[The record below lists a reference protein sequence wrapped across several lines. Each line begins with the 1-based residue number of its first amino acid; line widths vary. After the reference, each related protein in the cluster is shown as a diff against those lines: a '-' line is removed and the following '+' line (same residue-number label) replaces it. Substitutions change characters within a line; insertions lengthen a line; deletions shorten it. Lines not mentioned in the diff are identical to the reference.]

1 MNKKICTLV
10 GSVVFLTQSLE
21 FNVLA
26 MPPKL
31 APGGSSNQ
39 SDKADKETT
48 TSSDSP
54 SSVSARPRVDAK
66 HRSSMSQ
73 CNFPSVSAS
82 LKTGSPISLRSSSRL
97 SVSQVCLDSPTKTTE
112 QQNTEQQNIEQQKLE
127 LLSTKKNLLVS
138 FKKLNIKIKAA
149 LQKLQPIS
157 TSLDSAT
164 DKDVVSQLEEKLN
177 SCDKI
182 TAMFESNFK
191 RILQSFIEVEQAL
204 HALDPDSSGG
214 TTTTDFSAL
223 SPEYKQWQETIS
235 GLKDKCSTQL
245 QQIIAIEEAAREAE
259 EKEKEQKEL
268 EPTDAKNLSAQ
279 IDQIVSELSSIF
291 DSKGDFIESS
301 TSSSVSPSEKSEAI
315 DTQLAQV
322 DKQIDHIVQLK
333 TLIQNNREKIQAQIV
348 DIEDPQLKAAI
359 VSVINKKKQELSE
372 PLKQPDDDITVSE
385 ICTITELDLSVESAG
400 PITSLNG
407 LQFSLDLQKLNLEGQ
422 DQLTSTAVVTIS
434 LLDLRELSIS
444 GTNFTEAQV
453 GFMVATQGSLD
464 SLQSDS
470 SMDFSRRDGKK
481 VSSQKLAKTDEAG
494 GGGWEDDFDA

>member
-10 GSVVFLTQSLE
+10 GSVIFLTQSLE

-39 SDKADKETT
+39 SDKADKETS

-97 SVSQVCLDSPTKTTE
+97 SVSQVCLDSPTKT
-112 QQNTEQQNIEQQKLE
+112 TEQQNIEQQKLE

-204 HALDPDSSGG
+204 HALDPDSSDG

-245 QQIIAIEEAAREAE
+245 QQIIARERAAREAE
-259 EKEKEQKEL
+259 EKEQEKEKKEL

-322 DKQIDHIVQLK
+322 DEQINHIVQLK

-372 PLKQPDDDITVSE
+372 PLKQLDDDITVSE

-422 DQLTSTAVVTIS
+422 DQLSSTAVVTIS

-470 SMDFSRRDGKK
+470 SIDFSRRDGKK

>member
-10 GSVVFLTQSLE
+10 GSVIFLTQSLE

-39 SDKADKETT
+39 SDKADKETA

-97 SVSQVCLDSPTKTTE
+97 SASQVCLDSPTKNTE

-191 RILQSFIEVEQAL
+191 RILQSFIEIEQAL

-259 EKEKEQKEL
+259 EKEQKEL

-322 DKQIDHIVQLK
+322 DEQIDHIVQLK

-359 VSVINKKKQELSE
+359 VSVINKKKKELNE
-372 PLKQPDDDITVSE
+372 PLKQSDDDITVSE
-385 ICTITELDLSVESAG
+385 ICTITELDLSIESAG

-470 SMDFSRRDGKK
+470 SIDFSRRDGKK
-481 VSSQKLAKTDEAG
+481 LSSVKKIDKG
-494 GGGWEDDFDA
+494 DVGDKDVDDDF

>member
-10 GSVVFLTQSLE
+10 GSVVLLTQSLE

-39 SDKADKETT
+39 SDKADKETS

-191 RILQSFIEVEQAL
+191 
-204 HALDPDSSGG
+204 
-214 TTTTDFSAL
+214 
-223 SPEYKQWQETIS
+223 
-235 GLKDKCSTQL
+235 
-245 QQIIAIEEAAREAE
+245 
-259 EKEKEQKEL
+259 
-268 EPTDAKNLSAQ
+268 
-279 IDQIVSELSSIF
+279 
-291 DSKGDFIESS
+291 
-301 TSSSVSPSEKSEAI
+301 
-315 DTQLAQV
+315 
-322 DKQIDHIVQLK
+322 
-333 TLIQNNREKIQAQIV
+333 
-348 DIEDPQLKAAI
+348 
-359 VSVINKKKQELSE
+359 
-372 PLKQPDDDITVSE
+372 
-385 ICTITELDLSVESAG
+385 
-400 PITSLNG
+400 
-407 LQFSLDLQKLNLEGQ
+407 KLYR
-422 DQLTSTAVVTIS
+422 S
-434 LLDLRELSIS
+434 
-444 GTNFTEAQV
+444 
-453 GFMVATQGSLD
+453 
-464 SLQSDS
+464 
-470 SMDFSRRDGKK
+470 
-481 VSSQKLAKTDEAG
+481 
-494 GGGWEDDFDA
+494 

>member
-10 GSVVFLTQSLE
+10 GSVVLLTQSLE

-39 SDKADKETT
+39 SDKADKETS

-245 QQIIAIEEAAREAE
+245 QQIIAIEEAARETE
-259 EKEKEQKEL
+259 EKEKKEL

-322 DKQIDHIVQLK
+322 DEQIDHIVQLK

-372 PLKQPDDDITVSE
+372 SLKQPDDDITVSE

-422 DQLTSTAVVTIS
+422 DQLSSTAVVTIS

-470 SMDFSRRDGKK
+470 SIDFSRRDGKK

>member
-82 LKTGSPISLRSSSRL
+82 LKTDSPISLRSSSRL

-422 DQLTSTAVVTIS
+422 DPI
-434 LLDLRELSIS
+434 DLYCS
-444 GTNFTEAQV
+444 GNNFSFRFT
-453 GFMVATQGSLD
+453 
-464 SLQSDS
+464 
-470 SMDFSRRDGKK
+470 
-481 VSSQKLAKTDEAG
+481 
-494 GGGWEDDFDA
+494 